1 MEEFDTMA
9 QNRPI
14 KEILILGD
22 TYEGPD
28 TMLNSFNALS
38 HSATALCRRGPYSH
52 SIDEEME
59 AWTLLV
65 I

>member
-1 MEEFDTMA
+1 MA
-9 QNRPI
+9 QNHPV

-38 HSATALCRRGPYSH
+38 HSATALCRRAPYSH
-52 SIDEEME
+52 SIDKETE

-65 I
+65 IYLKIT

>member
-1 MEEFDTMA
+1 MV
-9 QNRPI
+9 QNHPV
-14 KEILILGD
+14 KEILILAD

-38 HSATALCRRGPYSH
+38 HSATALCRRAPYPH
-52 SIDEEME
+52 SIDKETE

-65 I
+65 IYLKIT